1 MDVEAGSSSPS
12 DGGDTYRR
20 IRRDSYSA
28 AMINETEIG
37 EEEMERQEVAAIKSQ
52 RSIPPKKWRS
62 ADDSANF
69 ECETW
74 SVESCALKRDLART
88 SSTDT
93 SRSWTESVEIP
104 SDMLPSHPELWARLG
119 MGKCRSCFP
128 KPSSSFTLADGCQC
142 QCLCQC
148 RCSQCHYYRRK
159 ISTCSSRDHPF
170 LGYKRKDSGYSVSTC
185 QSILPPSSGRN
196 SIASLLHEIKEG
208 GPGGREEEKEEEEEV
223 MRRRH
228 SDQTQCGRCSIG
240 RVDNRRFSEQT
251 LARGLGPG
259 IIIEGGRRSSSVESK
274 PCLPPAEKL
283 GSRRAWCK
291 SLEKGE
297 SGGVAEPWRER
308 MEGSG
313 EVVRQKR
320 RRERKEES
328 SRESSMERRRS
339 SVNITPKMMRR
350 RFSEQL
356 ILEGGLG
363 SVQDYEDLVE
373 EGEEGAEEESL
384 TAANAR
390 KRITLRRHYYPE
402 GGWGRAIVSVAILV
416 QLICHGVQ
424 LGSAVLLAPMAQRFP
439 RDAAHTGRDCL
450 CVSFRVVGA
459 TWYR

>member
-1 MDVEAGSSSPS
+1 MDVGAGSSSRWN
-12 DGGDTYRR
+12 GGDTYRR

-37 EEEMERQEVAAIKSQ
+37 EKEKGEEAAKPQ
-52 RSIPPKKWRS
+52 QPAARPKKS
-62 ADDSANF
+62 KSPDDSANF
-69 ECETW
+69 DQCETW
-74 SVESCALKRDLART
+74 SVESCAFARRDLTRT

-93 SRSWTESVEIP
+93 SRSWNESVEIP
-104 SDMLPSHPELWARLG
+104 VEISLSHPELWARFGTSKWL
-119 MGKCRSCFP
+119 P
-128 KPSSSFTLADGCQC
+128 TAKPPDGWQW
-142 QCLCQC
+142 LCQC

-159 ISTCSSRDHPF
+159 ISTCSSRDHAF
-170 LGYKRKDSGYSVSTC
+170 LGYKRKDSGHSVSTC

-196 SIASLLHEIKEG
+196 SVASLLHEIKEDA
-208 GPGGREEEKEEEEEV
+208 GPRRGTIDEEEEV
-223 MRRRH
+223 ARRRH
-228 SDQTQCGRCSIG
+228 SDQSQSQCGSKIG

-251 LARGLGPG
+251 LARGLGG
-259 IIIEGGRRSSSVESK
+259 VVEGAAGRSGEEGRAFKTCPRSSES
-274 PCLPPAEKL
+274 AEN
-283 GSRRAWCK
+283 GEGPRRARCK
-291 SLEKGE
+291 SLENGGSEGAEALIEGKVVEKG
-297 SGGVAEPWRER
+297 GGW
-308 MEGSG
+308 G
-313 EVVRQKR
+313 EWRQKR

-373 EGEEGAEEESL
+373 GAEEGAEEESF

-424 LGSAVLLAPMAQRFP
+424 LGSGVLLDPMVERFP
-439 RDAAHTGRDCL
+439 RDAKHTGR
-450 CVSFRVVGA
+450 SR
-459 TWYR
+459 